1 MTFPGVADE
10 AQLATLTKML
20 DDLCRE
26 RDIANGDPA
35 REDFGRL
42 IMSLFNSNYSF
53 AQIEQLLR
61 SSAEKAA

>member
-1 MTFPGVADE
+1 MTSAE
-10 AQLATLTKML
+10 L
-20 DDLCRE
+20 
-26 RDIANGDPA
+26 IANGDPA